1 MNQFFNVTIYI
12 VLILVAI
19 SLGHQIY
26 IYIQNTYTPKI
37 TKDIYRNQIEK
48 YKDIVKELQD
58 THQSESQ
65 AIQDKIEME
74 NDLQAF
80 VEESVKQYK

>member
-1 MNQFFNVTIYI
+1 M
-12 VLILVAI
+12 ILVAI
-19 SLGHQIY
+19 SLGHQFY
-26 IYIQNTYTPKI
+26 IYIQTTYTPKI
-37 TKDIYRNQIEK
+37 TKDIYHNQIEK

-74 NDLQAF
+74 NDLLAF